1 MKEKAVETNQ
11 SFQTSKS
18 NTTQLQNMKLP
29 FTCPFEIWWEVMVFL
44 CTRDIILLSHTCKYL
59 YDVGKE
65 ARKKRQNIQRF
76 LSTFVKDV
84 DRFRRLMRRTGGILV
99 GETATAF
106 FTGTSQGK
114 QQNVDLVLYN
124 TNLESCAN
132 AWFSFLRGV
141 PITPAGRYPEYTFMD
156 QKVCPC

>member
-1 MKEKAVETNQ
+1 
-11 SFQTSKS
+11 
-18 NTTQLQNMKLP
+18 MKLP

-65 ARKKRQNIQRF
+65 ARKKRQNIQWF
-76 LSTFVKDV
+76 LSMFVKDV
-84 DRFRRLMRRTGGILV
+84 DGFRRLMRRTGGILV

-106 FTGTSQGK
+106 FTGTSRGK

-141 PITPAGRYPEYTFMD
+141 AITPAGRYPEYTSMD

>member
-1 MKEKAVETNQ
+1 
-11 SFQTSKS
+11 
-18 NTTQLQNMKLP
+18 MKLP
-29 FTCPFEIWWEVMVFL
+29 YACPFEIWWEVIAFL

-59 YDVGKE
+59 YDVGEE

-76 LSTFVKDV
+76 LSTFIKDV
-84 DRFRRLMRRTGGILV
+84 DGFRRLMRRTGGILV

-106 FTGTSQGK
+106 FTGASREK
-114 QQNVDLVLYN
+114 KQNVDLVLHN

-132 AWFSFLRGV
+132 AFYSFLKGET
-141 PITPAGRYPEYTFMD
+141 ITPAGRYPEYYFMD